1 MKEFAERLKQLQ
13 NEMGITQKELAQQLY
28 ISETTMSNYIL
39 DRTSPTIDVACFIA
53 DKLGVTIGWLC
64 GGDSR

>member
-1 MKEFAERLKQLQ
+1 MKVFAERLKQLL
-13 NEMGITQKELAQQLY
+13 NKRGITQKELAQQLY

-53 DKLGVTIGWLC
+53 NKLGVTIGWLC
-64 GGDSR
+64 GGDKR